1 MKRHG
6 RFGRCGAEPP
16 RRRPEP
22 GMDMRKKS
30 VLERKFS
37 ILGGNF
43 AQAGMASVE
52 VKSILKKTGVDPAD
66 VRRISIAVYEA
77 EMNVVLYAGEG
88 ELTVRISPD
97 RVFFI
102 LDDEGEGIEDVAL
115 AMCEGYTTASE
126 MIRELGFG
134 SGMGLPNIKSNA
146 DFLRI
151 TSIRGRGTRL
161 EAGFDF
167 SEDCCGEDCE
177 EKVSK
182 EDSTSFYLWRRKG
195 YRGEGI

>member
-1 MKRHG
+1 MSMQKRN
-6 RFGRCGAEPP
+6 
-16 RRRPEP
+16 
-22 GMDMRKKS
+22 
-30 VLERKFS
+30 VLEQIFP
-37 ILGGNF
+37 IMGGNF

-52 VKSILKKTGVDPAD
+52 VKSILKKTGVAPAD

-77 EMNVVLYAGEG
+77 EMNVVLYARKGV
-88 ELTVRISPD
+88 LTVRLSPT
-97 RVFFI
+97 RVFFV

-134 SGMGLPNIKSNA
+134 SGMGLPNIRSNA

-151 TSIRGRGTRL
+151 TSTLKKGTRL

-167 SEDCCGEDCE
+167 SGDCCGEDCE
-177 EKVSK
+177 EKVAK
-182 EDSTSFYLWRRKG
+182 ENSTSFYLWKRKG
-195 YRGEGI
+195 YRGEGT